1 MAVTSQFQPGMQ
13 YVGQQN
19 VIPPV
24 SGFAGQ
30 PSPWLSTAG
39 SIVGGAIAGVVR
51 NLASSSSSTASSF
64 LPTYPEGA
72 DIVIDS
78 QQCRP
83 RRRRRRKLL
92 TCGDK
97 ADIAF
102 LYGQLGGGQLGRSAI
117 SALLS
122 RRCG

>member
-1 MAVTSQFQPGMQ
+1 MAVTTQFQPGMQ
-13 YVGQQN
+13 YVGQN
-19 VIPPV
+19 TIPAV

-51 NLASSSSSTASSF
+51 NLATSSSSTASAAF
-64 LPTYPEGA
+64 PTFPEGA
-72 DIVIDS
+72 DIVIDA
-78 QQCRP
+78 QPGKP